1 MKTANS
7 LIPPTATHPGE
18 LLADELE
25 ARSMTQQAI
34 AQQMGVSQAIISQL
48 LHKKR
53 RVSLEMALRL
63 ELSLDISAEFWLN
76 LQRQHDRITAYHN
89 AKKMMSKL
97 DISAARQPQIL
108 EALMG

>member
-1 MKTANS
+1 MKTANE
-7 LIPPTATHPGE
+7 ITPPIATHPGE

-25 ARSMTQQAI
+25 VRRLTQQAI

-63 ELSLDISAEFWLN
+63 EASLNISAEFWLN
-76 LQRQHDRITAYHN
+76 LQRQYDHITSYH
-89 AKKMMSKL
+89 AAQKSMLKL
-97 DISAARQPQIL
+97 DISAVRQSKLL
-108 EALMG
+108 EAMLG